1 MKSLSQK
8 RADFALEIVLKSF
21 ANNQNKEMKK
31 EFKSFAAG
39 TPAMILQNGFGLSMA
54 FLLAKH
60 DTKHDKY
67 KEVYMAVKEWVTNKC
82 DLTKDLFTQGNNRED
97 LFIQALNKMEQRD
110 YQAVQNEAVKIL
122 EWIKRYAA
130 AFTEE

>member
-21 ANNQNKEMKK
+21 TNNKSKEMKK

-54 FLLAKH
+54 FLLAKR
-60 DTKHDKY
+60 DEKY
-67 KEVYMAVKEWVTNKC
+67 KEVYKAVKEWVTKKC
-82 DLTKDLFTQGNNRED
+82 ELTKGLFTQENIGEEV
-97 LFIQALNKMEQRD
+97 FIQALNKMEQRE
-110 YQAVQNEAVKIL
+110 YLAVQDEAVKIL